1 MASKIKDLQD
11 RAAAVAAELDEL
23 HQLEDRTD
31 EQNER
36 LERLNADADKI
47 VPELQHEK
55 AIADRISSLRSQM
68 SAAAAPVHVAD
79 APKVRKA
86 AQPRY
91 GKLRGFASA
100 DDAEVA
106 GRWIRGFILGRE
118 DDRRWYHDNVE
129 ERALSSTD
137 NSKGGVFIP
146 ETFASTVIR
155 LVDEFSSIPNQANV
169 IPMSSDTLYIPR
181 RVSGNQAYFV
191 SDNSEST
198 ASDMGADNVMLSATE
213 CRVASRV
220 PNSLIEDSVVDLAGL
235 VAEEFALAL
244 SKKIDDSGFAGSGT
258 SEFGGIRGIQWKF
271 ENETLTAGTNDSGES
286 SLSAVTIDDFAETIG
301 KLPSY
306 ARARAGWYVTPQVY
320 SVCML
325 PLMLSAGG
333 VSLQSLPLVRLS
345 RGLWVIPSTSTTRCE
360 PASATAR
367 RSACSVTCDCRRTTV
382 FVVISRFVL
391 ALTDTLNL
399 IRHISRLC
407 AASTS
412 LPLTLAM
419 LRRPALLSLSPSDLG
434 DPNGPRP
441 EQQEL
446 CWCELRQQCRDRQ
459 PLV

>member
-198 ASDMGADNVMLSATE
+198 ASDMGADNVMLSAKE

-333 VSLQSLPLVRLS
+333 VSAAELAAGASEQRFMGYPVYFNNSMRTSVSNGQAICLFGDMRLS
-345 RGLWVIPSTSTTRCE
+345 THYGLRRDITVRASTDRYIEFNQTYFQALCRFDIVTSDVGDASTAG
-360 PASATAR
+360 P
-367 RSACSVTCDCRRTTV
+367 
-382 FVVISRFVL
+382 VV
-391 ALTDTLNL
+391 ALTL
-399 IRHISRLC
+399 
-407 AASTS
+407 
-412 LPLTLAM
+412 
-419 LRRPALLSLSPSDLG
+419 
-434 DPNGPRP
+434 
-441 EQQEL
+441 
-446 CWCELRQQCRDRQ
+446 
-459 PLV
+459 

>member
-146 ETFASTVIR
+146 ET
-155 LVDEFSSIPNQANV
+155 L
-169 IPMSSDTLYIPR
+169 
-181 RVSGNQAYFV
+181 
-191 SDNSEST
+191 
-198 ASDMGADNVMLSATE
+198 
-213 CRVASRV
+213 
-220 PNSLIEDSVVDLAGL
+220 
-235 VAEEFALAL
+235 
-244 SKKIDDSGFAGSGT
+244 
-258 SEFGGIRGIQWKF
+258 
-271 ENETLTAGTNDSGES
+271 
-286 SLSAVTIDDFAETIG
+286 
-301 KLPSY
+301 
-306 ARARAGWYVTPQVY
+306 
-320 SVCML
+320 
-325 PLMLSAGG
+325 
-333 VSLQSLPLVRLS
+333 
-345 RGLWVIPSTSTTRCE
+345 
-360 PASATAR
+360 
-367 RSACSVTCDCRRTTV
+367 
-382 FVVISRFVL
+382 
-391 ALTDTLNL
+391 
-399 IRHISRLC
+399 H
-407 AASTS
+407 
-412 LPLTLAM
+412 
-419 LRRPALLSLSPSDLG
+419 RP
-434 DPNGPRP
+434 
-441 EQQEL
+441 
-446 CWCELRQQCRDRQ
+446 
-459 PLV
+459 